1 MSHHHADNRAARL
14 TVDGDLFTRGVSRNG
29 SNAQDL
35 WWKVDI
41 GERIIFTYATIYVRT
56 GNCENP
62 PIECCK

>member
-1 MSHHHADNRAARL
+1 MSHLNNNIRAAEFA
-14 TVDGDLFTRGVSRNG
+14 VDGYLNTYSAATSGYNEG
-29 SNAQDL
+29 YY